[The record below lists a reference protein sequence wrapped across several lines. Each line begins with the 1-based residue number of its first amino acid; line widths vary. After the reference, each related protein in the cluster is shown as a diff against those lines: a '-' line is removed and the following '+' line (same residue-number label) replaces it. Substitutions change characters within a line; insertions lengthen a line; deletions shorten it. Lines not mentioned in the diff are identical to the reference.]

1 MEIRLYLQMLRRGW
15 WIILITAL
23 VALVVALALSY
34 VVPPRYE
41 AVSRFIISP
50 RNVRPN
56 SPDLGLWGLDI
67 LGNQTITSTYMEV
80 IKSNR
85 IYQDA
90 ARAVDLA
97 PEDADK
103 YSYKVQVL
111 ENSTVIELRV
121 SGPNSEMTARL
132 ANSMG
137 NQAIQFTARLNEFYK
152 MDFLDEATPPE
163 VPESP
168 KPLRDSILAFGIG
181 LVLGGVL
188 AIVRDYLL
196 ISLESYRIRF
206 QLDNVTG
213 VYNRRRITKILE
225 DELTDNPD
233 GILSVGII
241 ELSGLSGLEDT
252 LPAVE
257 YQNVL
262 RRATGILQK
271 ELRGHDIIGRWDEN
285 SFLIILPNTSGSAAN
300 RIFKRI
306 YSSLAAP
313 VDLRHLDLS
322 IDLHPLIGGAE
333 YSSNIESEEL
343 LEKAAEALGNAR
355 KDKTNSIYIW
365 ELKNPFWN
373 IEE

>member
-50 RNVRPN
+50 KNVRPN

>member
-241 ELSGLSGLEDT
+241 ELSGLSDLEDT

>member
-23 VALVVALALSY
+23 VALVVALAVSY

-80 IKSNR
+80 IKSDR
-85 IYQDA
+85 IYREA
-90 ARAVDLA
+90 AKAIELS
-97 PEDADK
+97 PEDMED

-111 ENSTVIELRV
+111 ENSTVIELKM
-121 SGPNSEMTARL
+121 SGPNAEMTARL
-132 ANSMG
+132 ANSIG
-137 NQAIQFTARLNEFYK
+137 NQAIQFTARLNEFYR
-152 MDFLDEATPPE
+152 MDFLDEATPPA

-168 KPLRDSILAFGIG
+168 QPLRDSILAFGIG
-181 LVLGGVL
+181 LILGAML
-188 AIVRDYLL
+188 AIVRDYLI

-206 QLDNVTG
+206 QLDNATG

-225 DELTDNPD
+225 DELAENPE
-233 GILSVGII
+233 GLLSVGIV
-241 ELSGLSGLEDT
+241 ELNGLRDLEDT
-252 LPAVE
+252 LPSVE

-262 RRATGILQK
+262 RQATAVLQN
-271 ELRGHDIIGRWDEN
+271 ELRGHDIIGRWDDN
-285 SFLIILPNTSGSAAN
+285 SFLIILPNTSGTAAN

-306 YSSLAAP
+306 YSSLVNP
-313 VDLRHLDLS
+313 ISLRHLDIL
-322 IDLHPLIGGAE
+322 IDLNPLIGGAE
-333 YSSNIESEEL
+333 YSANIAPDEL
-343 LEKAAEALGNAR
+343 LEKATEALGNAR